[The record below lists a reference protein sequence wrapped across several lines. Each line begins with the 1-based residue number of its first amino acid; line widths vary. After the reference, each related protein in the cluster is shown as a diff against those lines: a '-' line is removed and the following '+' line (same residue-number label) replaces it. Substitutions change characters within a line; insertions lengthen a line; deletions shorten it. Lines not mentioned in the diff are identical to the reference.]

1 MREPGRSGFRL
12 REIDKRLTELEFL
25 FPVSGLHRSR
35 LGELLARH
43 GYLNLFTDSWDDS
56 WDTHSIDGF
65 LRGFI
70 DLTFE
75 HEGRWYVLD
84 YKSNWLGDQAE
95 DYEPERVGDTMRG
108 HRYQLQYLIYLLA
121 LHRYLG
127 TRLPDYDY
135 ERHIGGAFY
144 LFLRGMDPAAGMSR
158 GVWFDR
164 PSKEC
169 IEALDDFMRGGGS

>member
-1 MREPGRSGFRL
+1 
-12 REIDKRLTELEFL
+12 D
-25 FPVSGLHRSR
+25 
-35 LGELLARH
+35 
-43 GYLNLFTDSWDDS
+43 GY
-56 WDTHSIDGF
+56 

-84 YKSNWLGDQAE
+84 YKSNWLGNQAE
-95 DYEPERVGDTMRG
+95 DYEPERLGRAMRQ

-121 LHRYLG
+121 LHRYLR

-144 LFLRGMDPAAGMSR
+144 LFLRGMDPADGMTR

-164 PSKEC
+164 PSEQC
-169 IEALDDFMRGGGS
+169 IEALDDFMGGGGS